1 MTDWLAKLFTRW
13 NKNVYEP
20 EFRILLVVPQFFTAG
35 IGLYGFGLS
44 MANNDAPAVA
54 AVFFGFVTFA
64 LIMGAC
70 ATGTYV
76 VSLMCHYLDCGYL
89 TISGGC
95 LPKFGD

>member
-1 MTDWLAKLFTRW
+1 M
-13 NKNVYEP
+13 YEP

-44 MANNDAPAVA
+44 VADGDAPAVA

-76 VSLMCHYLDCGYL
+76 VRWTCHYFDCGN
-89 TISGGC
+89 
-95 LPKFGD
+95 